1 MYSVFVPIHVK
12 IIMCYN
18 EMVTMKITLF
28 GIIGLLFSVGMIA
41 PSFAHTTV
49 HVEQYEIEAGWGI
62 EPPVVG
68 IRNDIVLKFIER
80 GEKEGTFTGITSVF
94 KDVDATVMFGGA
106 SKKIDV
112 NSDPKPG
119 YYFSPIIPTKTG
131 TYLVE
136 LKGEIRGTP
145 IDIKIPVEDVEPTA
159 VLDFPPSSS
168 EGTADVAALKN
179 AISSLQQDVSKLKSG
194 ETTVSASEGGA
205 AYDFAILG
213 LSIATAAIILAI
225 VSLIKRK

>member
-1 MYSVFVPIHVK
+1 MNIQLFVF
-12 IIMCYN
+12 
-18 EMVTMKITLF
+18 
-28 GIIGLLFSVGMIA
+28 IGLLFSIGMIV

-68 IRNDIVLKFIER
+68 IRNDIVLKIIER
-80 GEKEGTFTGITSVF
+80 EGDDGKFTGVTSVF
-94 KDVDATVMFGGA
+94 KGVDATVMFGGA
-106 SKKIDV
+106 SKKFDI
-112 NSDPKPG
+112 NSDVRPG

-131 TYLVE
+131 TYQVE

-168 EGTADVAALKN
+168 EGSGDVTALKN

-194 ETTVSASEGGA
+194 ETEVTSDSGAS
-205 AYDFAILG
+205 YDFATFG
-213 LSIATAAIILAI
+213 LSIASAAIILSI
-225 VSLIKRK
+225 VALIKRK

>member
-1 MYSVFVPIHVK
+1 
-12 IIMCYN
+12 
-18 EMVTMKITLF
+18 MVTMKITLF